1 METLIY
7 EKLENKKVRCGICN
21 HFCTIDQG
29 RRGLCSVRENQEGRL
44 INLVHGRIV
53 ARGIDPVEKKPI
65 FHLKPG
71 SLSYSIATVGCNFRC
86 SFCQNADIAQMPTEQ
101 NGKIQGVKIEPET
114 IVEQALKGSCAS
126 IAYTYTEPAVFVETV
141 LETAKIAKRNEL
153 FNILVTNGYM
163 SREVIEM
170 IAPYIDAANVDLKAF
185 NDDFYRKFCKA
196 KIEPVKENLKLM
208 KRLGI
213 LVEVTTL
220 LIPGLN
226 DDPGQLEAM
235 AAFIADELGN
245 ETPWHVSRF
254 HPCYR
259 MMDRE
264 PTPVS
269 SIERA
274 VSTGKAA
281 GLQYVYTGNVPGLD
295 GENTLCHSCGKTL
308 VDRKGYAV
316 SSVITPEGRCPD
328 CNSLIYG
335 IY

>member
-7 EKLENKKVRCGICN
+7 EKLDNKKVRCGICN
-21 HFCTIDQG
+21 HFCTIDPG

-71 SLSYSIATVGCNFRC
+71 SLAYSIATVGCNFRC

-101 NGKIQGVKIEPET
+101 NGQIRGVEIEPET
-114 IVEQALKGSCAS
+114 IVEQALKGGCAS
-126 IAYTYTEPAVFVETV
+126 IAYTYTEPAVFIETV
-141 LETAKIAKRNEL
+141 LETAKIAAHNEL

-163 SREVIEM
+163 SREAIEM

-185 NDDFYRKFCKA
+185 NDDFYRKYCKA

-235 AAFIADELGN
+235 AAFIADELGV

-259 MMDRE
+259 MMDRD

-269 SIERA
+269 SIKRA
-274 VSTGKAA
+274 ASIGKAA
-281 GLQYVYTGNVPGLD
+281 GLRYVYTGNVPGLE
-295 GENTLCHSCGKTL
+295 GENTLCHSCGRTL
-308 VDRKGYAV
+308 VDRRGYV
-316 SSVITPEGRCPD
+316 ISSTITPEGRCPD
-328 CNSLIYG
+328 CNTLVYG

>member
-7 EKLENKKVRCGICN
+7 EKLDNKKVRCGICN
-21 HFCTIDQG
+21 HFCTIDPG
-29 RRGLCSVRENQEGRL
+29 KRGLCSVRENQGGRL

-86 SFCQNADIAQMPTEQ
+86 SFCQNSDIAQMPTDH
-101 NGKIQGVKIEPET
+101 NGETRGVEIEPEA
-114 IVEQALKGSCAS
+114 IVEQALKGRCAS
-126 IAYTYTEPAVFVETV
+126 IAYTYTEPTVFIETV
-141 LETAKIAKRNEL
+141 LETAKIAAKAKL

-163 SREVIEM
+163 SREIIEM
-170 IAPYIDAANVDLKAF
+170 VAPYIDAANVDLKAF
-185 NDDFYRKFCKA
+185 NDDFYRKYCKA
-196 KIEPVKENLKLM
+196 RIEPVKANLKLM
-208 KRLGI
+208 KRLNI

-226 DDPGQLEAM
+226 DDAGELKTM
-235 AAFIADELGN
+235 AAFIADELGVD
-245 ETPWHVSRF
+245 TPWHVSRF

-264 PTPVS
+264 PTTVS

-274 VSTGKAA
+274 VSIGKAA
-281 GLQYVYTGNVPGLD
+281 GLRYVYTGNVPGLN
-295 GENTLCHSCGKTL
+295 GENTLCHSCGKIL
-308 VDRKGYAV
+308 VDRRDYEV
-316 SSVITPEGRCPD
+316 SSFITPEGKCPD
-328 CNSLIYG
+328 CNSQVYG